1 VIAFGEVLDR
11 EKEGRMRRLVRRGIL
26 FATVMALITL
36 PFGRASAAP
45 LTTEDLSGAL
55 TPDDLANALVGVG
68 VTVSNVTYTGADIA
82 AGTFGGGTGIVG
94 FDGGIV
100 LSSGDIANVIG
111 PNVAD
116 NITADNGTAGD
127 ADLDTLSGFTTFDAS
142 VLEFDFVPDSTP
154 IRFQYVFS
162 SDEYNEYVNTE
173 FNDVFAFFVNGSNCA
188 TIDDDPVSINTI
200 NNGNPFGTDPRSHPE
215 LYVNNDLNDGGGAID
230 TEMDGLTVVLTCE
243 SAVNVGVAN
252 HMKLAIADASDG
264 IYDSNVFL
272 QAGSLTTADPL
283 TTGKTADASSTPA
296 GGANGYTITVSNPN
310 ASAISLDTITD
321 TLPDG
326 FAYQAGSTSGVTTA
340 DPSVAG
346 QGLTWSGPFTV
357 PASGQVSLH
366 FGVTVSSVPGDYL
379 NEAGGTS
386 EAGVT
391 GTGPTA
397 PVTVTEIGGEDQTP
411 PSCTKIAF
419 SRHTKTSTLAMQDG
433 ESGLGS
439 ISVLSTTNATVSIAA
454 FEAGTTDPVQVVV
467 QRDPHSPPD
476 WGAVFELRDAAGNV
490 TVCNSRGH
498 IQP

>member
-1 VIAFGEVLDR
+1 MVL
-11 EKEGRMRRLVRRGIL
+11 
-26 FATVMALITL
+26 ALL
-36 PFGRASAAP
+36 PFGRAVASP
-45 LTTEDLSGAL
+45 GITTEDLSGAL

-68 VTVSNVTYTGADIA
+68 VTVSDVTYTGADLA
-82 AGTFGGGTGIVG
+82 AGTFAGGTGIVG
-94 FDGGIV
+94 FEGGIV
-100 LSSGDIANVIG
+100 LSSGDVANVIG

-116 NITADNGTAGD
+116 DISADNGTVGD
-127 ADLDTLSGFTTFDAS
+127 TDLDSLSGFTTFDAS
-142 VLEFDFVPDSTP
+142 VLEFDFVPDATP

-173 FNDVFAFFVNGSNCA
+173 FNDVFAFFVNETNCA
-188 TIDDDPVSINTI
+188 TIGGDPVSINTI

-215 LYVNNDLNDGGGAID
+215 LYVNNDLDDGGGSVD

-243 SAVNVGVAN
+243 SAVNVGATN

-296 GGANGYTITVSNPN
+296 GGANGYTITVTNPN
-310 ASAISLDTITD
+310 NTAVTLDSITD

-326 FAYQAGSTSGVTTA
+326 FTYQTGSTTGLTTA

-346 QGLTWSGPFTV
+346 RVLTWSGPFTV
-357 PASGQVSLH
+357 PASGSESLH

-379 NEAGGTS
+379 NEAGGTA
-386 EAGVT
+386 EGVGVS

-397 PVTVTEIGGEDQTP
+397 QVTVTEVGGEDETA
-411 PSCTKIAF
+411 PSCTKVAF
-419 SRHTKTSTLAMQDG
+419 SRSPRTSTLEMQDA
-433 ESGLGS
+433 ESGLAS
-439 ISVLSTTNATVSIAA
+439 ITVLSTTNTTVEVAA
-454 FEAGTTDPVQVVV
+454 FEPGTTDPVQVIV
-467 QRDPHSPPD
+467 RKLPKTPLPG
-476 WGAVFELRDAAGNV
+476 WGAVLEVRDVAGNT

-498 IQP
+498 IQD